1 MCHGECFCYNG
12 QYAMMYLDPSE
23 YSDRDLRMLKLQCA
37 ESTLNTARLFFRL
50 RDDNQF
56 IVAPHHQIIAHA
68 MDQAARGELKRLI
81 INIPPGYTKTEL
93 AVFSFV
99 LKSYIQNHNCRFIHA
114 SYSSTLATRNSAMIR
129 NIMADPMFQAL
140 CPEFEPRGDL
150 WQKHWW
156 ANQSGG
162 EFLATSS
169 DGQVT
174 GFRAG
179 HMDKGVFTGAML
191 FDDPIKPADALSLV
205 MRERINLNFGN
216 TFNPSRLAHD
226 EIPIVVIM
234 QRVHDDDL
242 TGFLLRGGEHGLGEK
257 WHHLII
263 PAKIPDLKEPYPEK
277 YTHGIPVP
285 YELPPGPIWP
295 YKHSEA
301 ELETLKKGNSFVWA
315 GQYMQD
321 PADPASQ
328 IFRRAWWPRWD
339 FASGIE
345 RLNGWLWHDGQKIKI
360 ESLHVYADTAMKTG
374 QTNDFSVFQ
383 LWAVG
388 GNKKIYKLDQVRGK
402 WEAPQL
408 EVHFLDFLNRW
419 RFVRHEC
426 NLAIHSVNVEDKASG
441 TGLIQSL
448 NNAISRGAIQ
458 CPPITPIPRHIDKAA
473 RALIAAPYVERGDVV
488 IPDKAPWVEEYISE
502 FEQFTANMTHR
513 HDDQI
518 DPTLDAIHNHL
529 ISGSIVDYISVV
541 RGD

>member
-1 MCHGECFCYNG
+1 
-12 QYAMMYLDPSE
+12 MMYTTPEE
-23 YSDRDLRMLKLQCA
+23 YSDRDLKLMKLVCS
-37 ESTLNTARLFFRL
+37 ESTLHAARLFFLL
-50 RDDNQF
+50 RDSNRF
-56 IVAPHHQIIAHA
+56 IVAPHHQIIAKT
-68 MDQAARGELKRLI
+68 MDRVARGELKRLI

-93 AVFSFV
+93 SVLFFV
-99 LKSYIQNHNCRFIHA
+99 LKSYIQNPSCRFIHA
-114 SYSSTLATRNSAMIR
+114 SYSATLATRNSATIR
-129 NIMADPMFQAL
+129 KMTSDPMFQAL
-140 CPEFEPRGDL
+140 CPEFVPRADQ
-150 WQKHWW
+150 WTKEWW
-156 ANQSGG
+156 GNTAGG
-162 EFLATSS
+162 EFLAVSA

-179 HMDKGVFTGAML
+179 HMDKSKFTGAII
-191 FDDPIKPADALSLV
+191 FDDPIKPAEALSKV
-205 MRERINLNFGN
+205 MREKINFNFNN
-216 TFNPSRLAHD
+216 TFRSRLAHD
-226 EIPIVVIM
+226 DVPIIIIM

-242 TGFLLRGGEHGLGEK
+242 SGFLLRGGGDGTGEK

-263 PAKIPDLKEPYPEK
+263 PARVPDLKEPYPEK
-277 YTHGIPVP
+277 YTHGIPIP
-285 YELPPGPIWP
+285 YDLPPGPIWP

-328 IFRRAWWPRWD
+328 IFKRAWWPRWD
-339 FASGIE
+339 FGAGVDRFNSCF
-345 RLNGWLWHDGQKIKI
+345 WHGGQKIGI

-383 LWAVG
+383 LWCVG
-388 GNKKIYKLDQVRGK
+388 SNQKIYLFDQVRGK
-402 WEAPQL
+402 WEAPEL
-408 EVHFLDFLNRW
+408 EKQFIAFLNRW
-419 RFVRHEC
+419 RFIPHES
-426 NLAIHSVNVEDKASG
+426 NIAIQSVNIEDKASG

-458 CPPITPIPRHIDKAA
+458 CPPITPIPRHVDKVA
-473 RALIAAPYVERGDVV
+473 RVLTAAPYVERGDVV
-488 IPDKAPWVEEYISE
+488 IPDSAPWIEDYLSE

-529 ISGSIVDYISVV
+529 ISGAVVDYTSVV